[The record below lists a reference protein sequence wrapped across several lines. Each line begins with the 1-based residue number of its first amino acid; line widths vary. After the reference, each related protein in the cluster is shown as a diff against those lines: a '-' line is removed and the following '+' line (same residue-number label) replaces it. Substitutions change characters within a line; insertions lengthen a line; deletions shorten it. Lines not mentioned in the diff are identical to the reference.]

1 MVLGQC
7 METLRAN
14 QRTLARSLQQGV
26 RPGTQL
32 DTRDVK
38 RGLALVPFR
47 HSKLTEIL
55 MDYFVSE
62 GGGRAVMIVN
72 VNPYDTGFDENVHVM
87 KFAALAREVMTNS
100 AQVVSKVPP
109 SPTKPK
115 VGANTRPSAPQ
126 RRKVTISLGGPGRKT
141 SQAHL
146 EVLEGQRMAFL
157 KELSTQYWI
166 RG

>member
-7 METLRAN
+7 METLRVN

-26 RPGTQL
+26 KPGTQL

-38 RGLALVPFR
+38 RGLAVVPFR

-55 MDYFVSE
+55 MDYFVSD
-62 GGGRAVMIVN
+62 GRAVMIVN

-87 KFAALAREVMTNS
+87 KFAALAKEVCTNPAIAAAS
-100 AQVVSKVPP
+100 RIPS

-115 VGANTRPSAPQ
+115 TNGVRPGAPY
-126 RRKVTISLGGPGRKT
+126 RRKVTLSLGGPGKKANET
-141 SQAHL
+141 YL
-146 EVLEGQRMAFL
+146 EVLEGIFI
-157 KELSTQYWI
+157 KVINITHDPF
-166 RG
+166 

>member
-115 VGANTRPSAPQ
+115 VGANARPSASQ